1 MKKLISI
8 FLLVA
13 CSFAPA
19 QLAKHTLN
27 PAKQNRNL
35 YPDDANAKEEIQ
47 DALARAK
54 EKNKRVL
61 LVFGANWCYDCF
73 VLEQALHES
82 DIAPIREKSY
92 EVVHV
97 DIGQGEKNTDLMKKY
112 KMNIERGVP
121 ALAVLDASGKLL
133 FSDKDGEFEA
143 ARRMAREDL
152 IAFLE
157 KWAPV
162 ESKNPPRNR

>member
-1 MKKLISI
+1 MSSARFLSSLILLALISI
-8 FLLVA
+8 P
-13 CSFAPA
+13 SPA

-27 PAKQNRNL
+27 PAQKKHNL
-35 YPDDANAKEEIQ
+35 YPDNVDAKEEIK
-47 DALARAK
+47 DALTRAT

-97 DIGQGEKNTDLMKKY
+97 DIGRGEKNADLQKKY
-112 KMNIERGVP
+112 GMNIEKGVP
-121 ALAVLDASGKLL
+121 AIAILNANGKLL
-133 FSDKDGEFEA
+133 FSDKGGEFEA
-143 ARRMAREDL
+143 ARRMAREGL
-152 IAFLE
+152 IAFLQ
-157 KWAPV
+157 KWAVKP
-162 ESKNPPRNR
+162 SN